1 MVALVGVVAG
11 TACDTY
17 NPSLLSP
24 LETEPTSAA
33 GNGGEGGKPPLVATG
48 GLTGSEPEPTAP
60 SSGGNGG
67 ADMEEPSG
75 GRGGGGSGGEGG
87 DTAISAGGVA
97 GFAASAG
104 AGGEGGEGAAG
115 APPGNDA
122 GASGGG
128 AGGSAGSGGFGGT
141 GGTGGAGGFG
151 GTGGTGG
158 APGGS
163 GGAGGETPEPE
174 PCVGCARLSVPL
186 DAEDARARFVL
197 TLPQLTD
204 LSNGVVRIRVA
215 GVQATGGIVR
225 PYVQQGGEFTAQV
238 GEGVPLASI
247 GTTPEDIVWDLVLVA
262 AGFDLTEIARIG
274 IEISA
279 TGSTSW
285 LNPTVLDIDLVA
297 VSGASPALETWTFD
311 ESDSV
316 HDTPVSNFGAGPMWL
331 NSFEEDTTAVGAE
344 LLWLGP

>member
-1 MVALVGVVAG
+1 MVALVVVVAG

-17 NPSLLSP
+17 NPSLLGP
-24 LETEPTSAA
+24 RETEPISAA
-33 GNGGEGGKPPLVATG
+33 GNGGDGGKPPLVT
-48 GLTGSEPEPTAP
+48 TGSSTVSEPDVSTGN
-60 SSGGNGG
+60 GGNGG
-67 ADMEEPSG
+67 SDMVEPSG
-75 GRGGGGSGGEGG
+75 GRGGSSGGGAGGEGG
-87 DTAISAGGVA
+87 DTPMSAGGFA
-97 GFAASAG
+97 GFAGSAG

-115 APPGNDA
+115 APPDNDA
-122 GASGGG
+122 GVSGGG

-141 GGTGGAGGFG
+141 GGTGGAGGV
-151 GTGGTGG
+151 GGTGG
-158 APGGS
+158 APGG
-163 GGAGGETPEPE
+163 GGAGGETPMPE

-186 DAEDARARFVL
+186 DAEDDRARFVL

-215 GVQATGGIVR
+215 GVQATGGTVR

-238 GEGVPLASI
+238 GDGVPLASI

-279 TGSTSW
+279 AGSTSW

-297 VSGASPALETWTFD
+297 VSGATPALDTWTFD
-311 ESDSV
+311 TSDSV
-316 HDTPVSNFGAGPMWL
+316 NETPTETFGAGPMWL
-331 NSFEEDTTAVGAE
+331 NSFEEDTTAVGAA